1 MLLPDALLLLGPTGA
16 GKSPLGDFLQSH
28 GLHERRCVHFD
39 FGARLRAVAAG
50 TLCPA
55 GLGEEGVA
63 VVERVLEAGA
73 LLDATEFWIAEALL
87 ADFLAFDRE
96 EDCDLVVLNGLP
108 RHGQQARAV
117 DGRLRIR
124 LVVRLACTAEVVL
137 ERIASNSGGDR
148 AARTDDDL
156 ERIRA
161 RITRFEDR
169 TLPLLEHYERTGAAL
184 CVVPVGV
191 ATRPRDI
198 HAQLESL
205 GPL

>member
-1 MLLPDALLLLGPTGA
+1 MSLPDALLLLGPTGA

-28 GLHERRCVHFD
+28 GLHGRRCRHFD

-50 TLCPA
+50 ALGPATL
-55 GLGEEGVA
+55 GKEGVA
-63 VVERVLEAGA
+63 IVERVLATGA
-73 LLDATEFWIAEALL
+73 LLEATESWIAAALL
-87 ADFLAFDRE
+87 TDFLASDRE
-96 EDCDLVVLNGLP
+96 EDHDLVVVNGLP

-117 DGRLRIR
+117 DALLRIR
-124 LVVRLACTAEVVL
+124 LVVRLACTAEVAR

-148 AARTDDDL
+148 GARTDDDL

-161 RITRFEDR
+161 RITRFENR

-191 ATRPRDI
+191 ATQPRDI
-198 HAQLESL
+198 HTQLESL
-205 GPL
+205 DPL